1 MANDATEEHFTATV
15 EVNKTVGPQQPKNTR
30 GYAEGEPT
38 KRKVTE
44 VARIT
49 VRADTLEKLQEKIK
63 GHVDLIDE
71 F

>member
-1 MANDATEEHFTATV
+1 MADTPEEHFTATI

-30 GYAEGEPT
+30 GYAEGEPI

-49 VRADTLEKLQEKIK
+49 VRADTLQKLQQKIK
-63 GHVDLIDE
+63 GHVDLLDDI
-71 F
+71 

>member
-1 MANDATEEHFTATV
+1 MADTPEEHYTATV
-15 EVNKTVGPQQPKNTR
+15 EVTKTVGPQQPKNTR

-49 VRADTLEKLQEKIK
+49 VRADSILSLQEKLTKHIELL
-63 GHVDLIDE
+63 DD
-71 F
+71 

>member
-1 MANDATEEHFTATV
+1 MAETPEEHYTATI
-15 EVNKTVGPQQPKNTR
+15 EVTKTTGPQQPKNAR
-30 GYAEGEPT
+30 GYDEGQPT

-49 VRADTLEKLQEKIK
+49 VRANSIVSLVQKINK
-63 GHVDLIDE
+63 HVELIDD

>member
-1 MANDATEEHFTATV
+1 MADTPEEHYTATI
-15 EVNKTVGPQQPKNTR
+15 EVTKTIGPQQPKNTR

-49 VRADTLEKLQEKIK
+49 VRDTSLVGLRDKLIK
-63 GHVDLIDE
+63 HIELIDD
-71 F
+71 